1 MVAAIQHK
9 TRQLLGLIVWKRCCA
24 DVSGPAFV
32 PMLLCSITGLW
43 GPLLRETNQNH
54 QREQK
59 TLTPTTANF
68 HNLRLRLLVK
78 RSVGTPVMY

>member
-1 MVAAIQHK
+1 MVAAFQHK
-9 TRQLLGLIVWKRCCA
+9 TQELLGLIVWKRCCA
-24 DVSGPAFV
+24 AFV
-32 PMLLCSITGLW
+32 PMPLYSISGLS

-68 HNLRLRLLVK
+68 HTT
-78 RSVGTPVMY
+78 SG